1 MINRL
6 AFLLLVSSA
15 GLFGQSGAIVTDV
28 KKGGNSPNMAVSDVR
43 GAAGAQGYMS
53 TFNATLFGDLQDSGL
68 FKMVPKSFYPLQVP
82 QRPEDFKPT
91 SGQGLAMADWAG
103 TPVNANYLAFGYTAV
118 QNGQLVLYGWLYD
131 VRQPTLQSA
140 QVIGSRYF
148 GSPDEAG
155 ARKVAHE
162 FASEIIQKFGGGTL
176 AGSHIY
182 FVSDRSGK
190 NTKEI
195 WVMDYDGQNQRQ
207 LTFYHSIAI
216 QPALSPDGTR
226 LAFTS
231 FDKGTPRIV
240 VLNTA
245 TGRPVQFYNQEA
257 SLNAN
262 PSFSPDGKEIY
273 YSSTA
278 AGHEAQIYAANLNG
292 TNFRRIGVA
301 KAIQVEPKVN
311 PKNGSQIAFVQGPK
325 NQQVFVMNT
334 EGANLERVTNGE
346 GEASNPAWHPD
357 GQHLLFAWTRGY
369 ATGNFNVFLM
379 DATTREYDQLTSNAG
394 RNENPSWGPDGRHL
408 VFVSNR
414 TGQKQIWTMLAN
426 GAQLNRLTSTGNN
439 ESPVWGK

>member
-1 MINRL
+1 MIKRS
-6 AFLLLVSSA
+6 ALLLVVLSTYLS
-15 GLFGQSGAIVTDV
+15 GQVITTDV
-28 KKGGNSPNMAVSDVR
+28 IKGGSSPNMAVSDFR
-43 GAAGAQGYMS
+43 GGAGAQGYMS

-68 FKMVPKSFYPLQVP
+68 FKMVPKSFYPLTVP
-82 QRPEDFKPT
+82 QRPEDFRPT

-131 VRQPTLQSA
+131 VAQQNAQNA

-148 GSPDEAG
+148 GSADDVG

-162 FASEIIQKFGGGTL
+162 FANDIIAKFGGGSL
-176 AGSHIY
+176 AGSRVY
-182 FVSDRSGK
+182 FVSDRTGH
-190 NTKEI
+190 KEV
-195 WVMDYDGQNQRQ
+195 WVMDYDGSNQRQ
-207 LTFYHSIAI
+207 LTFYKSIAI
-216 QPALSPDGTR
+216 QPAVSPDGTK

-240 VLNTA
+240 LLDTN
-245 TGRPVQFYNQEA
+245 TGRTLPFYNQEA
-257 SLNAN
+257 SLNATPN
-262 PSFSPDGKEIY
+262 FSPDGKEIY

-278 AGHEAQIYAANLNG
+278 AGKEAQIYAANLNG

-311 PKNGSQIAFVQGPK
+311 PKNGSQVAFVQGPK
-325 NQQVFVMNT
+325 NQQVFVMNR
-334 EGANLERVTNGE
+334 EGANLERLTNGE

-369 ATGNFNVFLM
+369 ATGNFNIFLM
-379 DATTREYDQLTSNAG
+379 DTGTREYDQLTSNAG
-394 RNENPSWGPDGRHL
+394 RNENPNWGPDGRHL

-414 TGQKQIWTMLAN
+414 DGKRQIWTMLAN
-426 GAQLNRLTSTGNN
+426 GAQLKRLTSAGSN
-439 ESPVWGK
+439 EYPVWGK

>member
-1 MINRL
+1 MIKRIAL
-6 AFLLLVSSA
+6 LLLVSSA
-15 GLFGQSGAIVTDV
+15 CLSGQAITT
-28 KKGGNSPNMAVSDVR
+28 KIIEQGKSPNMAVIDFR
-43 GAAGAQGYMS
+43 GGGGAQSYMS

-68 FKMVPKSFYPLQVP
+68 FKMVPKSFYPLTVP
-82 QRPEDFKPT
+82 QRPEDFRPT

-131 VRQPTLQSA
+131 VGQQTLQSA

-148 GSPDEAG
+148 GSADEAG

-162 FASEIIQKFGGGTL
+162 FAGDIIQKFGGGTL

-182 FVSDRSGK
+182 FVSDRTGH
-190 NTKEI
+190 KEI
-195 WVMDYDGQNQRQ
+195 WVMDYDGSNQRQ
-207 LTFYHSIAI
+207 LTFYRSIAI
-216 QPALSPDGTR
+216 QPAISPDGSR

-240 VLNTA
+240 VLDTA

-257 SLNAN
+257 SLNATPN
-262 PSFSPDGKEIY
+262 FSPDGKEIY

-325 NQQVFVMNT
+325 NQQVFLMNT
-334 EGANLERVTNGE
+334 EGANVERLTNGE

-394 RNENPSWGPDGRHL
+394 RNENPNWAPDGRHL

-414 TGQKQIWTMLAN
+414 TGKRQIWTMLAN
-426 GAQLNRLTSTGNN
+426 GAQLNRLTSAGNN
-439 ESPVWGK
+439 EYPVWGK

>member
-1 MINRL
+1 MIKRI
-6 AFLLLVSSA
+6 ALLTLILSTSA
-15 GLFGQSGAIVTDV
+15 LGQAITSQIF
-28 KKGGNSPNMAVSDVR
+28 KGGSSPNMAVIDFR
-43 GAAGAQGYMS
+43 GSAGSGYMS
-53 TFNATLFGDLQDSGL
+53 TFNSTLFNDLQDSGL

-82 QRPEDFKPT
+82 QRPEDFRPT
-91 SGQGLAMADWAG
+91 SGQGLAMPDWAG

-131 VRQPTLQSA
+131 VAQQTAQSA

-148 GSPDEAG
+148 GTPDEAG

-162 FASEIIQKFGGGTL
+162 FANEIIAKFGGGTL

-182 FVSDRSGK
+182 FVSDRTGA
-190 NTKEI
+190 KEI
-195 WVMDYDGQNQRQ
+195 WVMDYDGSNQRQ
-207 LTFYHSIAI
+207 LTFYKSTAI
-216 QPALSPDGTR
+216 QPAVSPDGSR

-245 TGRPVQFYNQEA
+245 TGRPVQFYNQDA

-262 PSFSPDGKEIY
+262 PNFSADGKEIY

-278 AGHEAQIYAANLNG
+278 AGKESQIYAASVNG

-334 EGANLERVTNGE
+334 EGANVERLTNGE

-379 DATTREYDQLTSNAG
+379 DSTTREYDQLTSNAG
-394 RNENPSWGPDGRHL
+394 RNENPNWGPDGRHL

-414 TGQKQIWTMLAN
+414 TGKRQIWTMLAN
-426 GAQLNRLTSTGNN
+426 GAQVNRLTSAGNN
-439 ESPVWGK
+439 EAPVWGK

>member
-1 MINRL
+1 
-6 AFLLLVSSA
+6 
-15 GLFGQSGAIVTDV
+15 
-28 KKGGNSPNMAVSDVR
+28 
-43 GAAGAQGYMS
+43 
-53 TFNATLFGDLQDSGL
+53 
-68 FKMVPKSFYPLQVP
+68 
-82 QRPEDFKPT
+82 
-91 SGQGLAMADWAG
+91 
-103 TPVNANYLAFGYTAV
+103 VNANYLAFGYTAV

-131 VRQPTLQSA
+131 VGQQTLQSA

-148 GSPDEAG
+148 GSADEAG

-162 FASEIIQKFGGGTL
+162 FAGDIIQKFGGGTL

-182 FVSDRSGK
+182 FVSDRTGH
-190 NTKEI
+190 KEI
-195 WVMDYDGQNQRQ
+195 WVMDYDGSNQRQ
-207 LTFYHSIAI
+207 LTFYRSIAI
-216 QPALSPDGTR
+216 QPAISPDGSR

-240 VLNTA
+240 VLDTA

-257 SLNAN
+257 SLNATPN
-262 PSFSPDGKEIY
+262 FSPDGKEIY

-325 NQQVFVMNT
+325 NQQVFLMNT
-334 EGANLERVTNGE
+334 EGANVERLTNGE

-394 RNENPSWGPDGRHL
+394 RNENPNWAPDGRHL

-414 TGQKQIWTMLAN
+414 TGKRQIWTMLAN
-426 GAQLNRLTSTGNN
+426 GAQLNRLTSAGNN
-439 ESPVWGK
+439 EYPVWGK

>member
-1 MINRL
+1 MIKRI
-6 AFLLLVSSA
+6 ALLSLVCSA
-15 GLFGQSGAIVTDV
+15 GLFGQAITSTITGQG
-28 KKGGNSPNMAVSDVR
+28 KSPNMAVTDFR
-43 GAAGAQGYMS
+43 GGAGAQGYMS
-53 TFNATLFGDLQDSGL
+53 TFNATLFADLQDSGL

-82 QRPEDFKPT
+82 QRPEDFRPA

-131 VRQPTLQSA
+131 VAQQTLQSA

-148 GSPDEAG
+148 GTPDEAG
-155 ARKVAHE
+155 ARKVAHD
-162 FASEIIQKFGGGTL
+162 FANDIIAKFGGGTL
-176 AGSHIY
+176 AGTHVY
-182 FVSDRSGK
+182 FVSDRTGH
-190 NTKEI
+190 KEI

-207 LTFYHSIAI
+207 LTFYKSIAI
-216 QPALSPDGTR
+216 QPAISPDGSR

-257 SLNAN
+257 SLNATPN
-262 PSFSPDGKEIY
+262 FSPDGKEIY

-325 NQQVFVMNT
+325 NQQVFLMNT
-334 EGANLERVTNGE
+334 EGANVERLTSGE

-357 GQHLLFAWTRGY
+357 GQHLLYAWTRGY

-379 DATTREYDQLTSNAG
+379 DTTTREYDQLTSSAG
-394 RNENPSWGPDGRHL
+394 RNENPNWAPDGRHL

-414 TGQKQIWTMLAN
+414 TGKRQIWTMLAN
-426 GAQLNRLTSTGNN
+426 GAQLNRLTSAGNN
-439 ESPVWGK
+439 EYPVWGK

>member
-1 MINRL
+1 MIKRITS
-6 AFLLLVSSA
+6 LLFVLSGCV
-15 GLFGQSGAIVTDV
+15 FGQGGRIVTDIS
-28 KKGGNSPNMAVSDVR
+28 GPGASPNMAAIDFR
-43 GAAGAQGYMS
+43 NTAGATGYMS
-53 TFNATLFGDLQDSGL
+53 TFNSTLYGDLQDSAL
-68 FKMVPKSFYPLQVP
+68 FKMVPKSFYPLQNP
-82 QRPEDFKPT
+82 QRPEDIRPT

-103 TPVNANYLAFGYTAV
+103 TPTNANYLAFGYAAV
-118 QNGQLVLYGWLYD
+118 VNGQLVVYGWLYD
-131 VRQPTLQSA
+131 VRQQTLQGA

-148 GSPDEAG
+148 GTADDAG
-155 ARKVAHE
+155 ARKAAHE
-162 FASEIIQKFGGGTL
+162 FANDIIAKFGGGTL

-182 FVSDRSGK
+182 FVSDRTGH
-190 NTKEI
+190 KEI

-207 LTFYHSIAI
+207 LTSYRSIAI
-216 QPALSPDGTR
+216 QPAISPDGSR

-240 VLNTA
+240 MLNTA

-257 SLNAN
+257 SLNATPN
-262 PSFSPDGKEIY
+262 FSPDGKEIY

-325 NQQVFVMNT
+325 NQQVFVMNS
-334 EGANLERVTNGE
+334 EGANVERLTAGE

-379 DATTREYDQLTSNAG
+379 DTATREYDQLTSSAG
-394 RNENPSWGPDGRHL
+394 RNENPNWAPDGRHL

-414 TGQKQIWTMLAN
+414 TGKREIWTMLAN
-426 GAQLNRLTSTGNN
+426 GAQLNRLTSAGNN
-439 ESPVWGK
+439 EYPVWSK